1 MGVTTLVLLVLLNR
15 MVRHERTPI
24 GVLKAFGYSD
34 ASVAAHYVRF
44 ALALGLAGCVAGYF
58 GGEFV
63 VRWVMQI
70 YVRVFQF
77 PAFRMEVYPV
87 ILLKAT
93 ALTAVCA
100 TAGAVSAARQALRI
114 QPALAV
120 RAEAPAHGRR
130 IFLERVGAIW
140 GRLSFSSKMIS
151 RNLARYRFRAV
162 FTLSG
167 VALSTAML
175 LLGWF
180 LMDAVDYMIDFQFS
194 QTQLEDVRVLLNGEQ
209 GKDTLYDLQRMDDV
223 KIAEPLLQYPFEAR
237 SRWHK
242 KDISVA
248 GLPADSSLSRLIDT
262 EGRRVQIDNHGFM
275 LDERLATQL
284 DVQPG
289 DVLTLK
295 PLMGRVP
302 KETRVTVTKILKQY
316 LGMGGYMEIGA
327 LSRILDEPFAMNTV
341 LIRTEWERSRE
352 LDKHLRDI
360 AAIASVRIKE
370 DSHANLKASLAESMR
385 AVNVIIL
392 GFAAAIAF
400 AIIYNSTIVSLTE
413 RHRELAALRIM
424 GFLPG
429 EVGRL
434 VYNENLLLSII
445 GLVAGMPLGIG
456 LCRLI
461 VMAYDNDLFR
471 LPFKIGIRAYVLT
484 VITTFCFVT
493 VANLAVRRKILQ
505 LDMVEALKLRD

>member
-1 MGVTTLVLLVLLNR
+1 
-15 MVRHERTPI
+15 
-24 GVLKAFGYSD
+24 
-34 ASVAAHYVRF
+34 
-44 ALALGLAGCVAGYF
+44 
-58 GGEFV
+58 
-63 VRWVMQI
+63 
-70 YVRVFQF
+70 
-77 PAFRMEVYPV
+77 
-87 ILLKAT
+87 
-93 ALTAVCA
+93 
-100 TAGAVSAARQALRI
+100 
-114 QPALAV
+114 
-120 RAEAPAHGRR
+120 
-130 IFLERVGAIW
+130 
-140 GRLSFSSKMIS
+140 
-151 RNLARYRFRAV
+151 
-162 FTLSG
+162 
-167 VALSTAML
+167 
-175 LLGWF
+175 
-180 LMDAVDYMIDFQFS
+180 
-194 QTQLEDVRVLLNGEQ
+194 
-209 GKDTLYDLQRMDDV
+209 
-223 KIAEPLLQYPFEAR
+223 
-237 SRWHK
+237 
-242 KDISVA
+242 
-248 GLPADSSLSRLIDT
+248 
-262 EGRRVQIDNHGFM
+262 
-275 LDERLATQL
+275 
-284 DVQPG
+284 
-289 DVLTLK
+289 
-295 PLMGRVP
+295 
-302 KETRVTVTKILKQY
+302 
-316 LGMGGYMEIGA
+316 MEIGA
-327 LSRILDEPFAMNTV
+327 LSRVLDEPFAMNTV

-445 GLVAGMPLGIG
+445 GLVAGIPLGVG
-456 LCRLI
+456 FCRLI